1 MAAELDFTLS
11 LVDKLTKPLK
21 QAQSALTGFADKT
34 EASFKRIGGGA
45 IALWGVNKALMG
57 MMRPAYDLQD
67 ALDDSVGSGFAAAG
81 LNKLR
86 KAANDFA
93 IDYGR
98 SSLEFVKN
106 STIIRRSIG
115 GITDN
120 DLPAYT
126 HAASV
131 LGVAMRTGTEDAI
144 NYLSHMTNLMP
155 QMVKKMGSVDFAG
168 AMAGLATQMK
178 NSFNSSLS
186 DISTMIEQSKGTGA
200 AFGVSL
206 AEQLGTMGTASQV
219 LGSGASAGYDQLL
232 RHLGSGDAT
241 KATGI
246 NFRDAQGQILP
257 IMSILDKLKAKYGE
271 NIDGNARVQ
280 AAMEK
285 AFGKGAA
292 VIRALWNNTDGLS
305 QSINALGKNPGLKA
319 VEDQAKKTVV
329 PWEQFSAILE
339 AIRAE
344 ISLRMLPTFGPF
356 FDMLVDCGKEFVNWL
371 QTFPNFA
378 RWIGYISVSL
388 LGIAAAGAITNV
400 VMGLFGFIMT
410 GLSGIAAVLKG
421 AWKGLIFTLDL
432 LRPSLLS
439 TRLGLMGLWIQEKA
453 VWVWS
458 KLVAL
463 WAGICKVAIAA
474 WNVVLRTCTVAMRL
488 FGIAARFAG
497 MGLGFLL
504 SPVGLVLLALAA
516 LATGIYFAIRYWDD
530 IKAAIMDTEAFH
542 VLLKVINAVVGWFD
556 DAWNSIKAGWD
567 GLTNWFKNFSLADT
581 FGNITAGIGKLF
593 DGIWASIKSTFT
605 GTWNW
610 IVEKLNKIPGVNIS
624 TAQQAVAPTPAPDLI
639 TGNRSAAIQG
649 GPVSHQISNN
659 QNKGPP
665 HIDRR
670 VHIENMHVDTLP
682 TPGLLAE
689 YNELTA
695 G

>member
-21 QAQSALTGFADKT
+21 QAQSAVTSFADKSTADLKRLSFGVAGLWGVAQGIKGLVNPARDMEAALAEVSSLDVTNKTLDQLRKTSQNFAVDYGESASAFVRSAYDIQSAIAGLQGDELPKFT
-34 EASFKRIGGGA
+34 EASAVLAKATKSDTATITSYMGTMYGVFKNTAEKMGRTQWVQQIAGQTASAVQMFKTTGNEMSAAFTALGANAQVMKVSAAEQFAVLGQLQSTMSGSQAGTQYKSFLRGIGNA
-45 IALWGVNKALMG
+45 QKVL
-57 MMRPAYDLQD
+57 
-67 ALDDSVGSGFAAAG
+67 G
-81 LNKLR
+81 LNFTNQDGSAK
-86 KAANDFA
+86 
-93 IDYGR
+93 
-98 SSLEFVKN
+98 
-106 STIIRRSIG
+106 
-115 GITDN
+115 GITDIIDMIKGKFG
-120 DLPAYT
+120 DL
-126 HAASV
+126 SK
-131 LGVAMRTGTEDAI
+131 VADA
-144 NYLSHMTNLMP
+144 
-155 QMVKKMGSVDFAG
+155 D
-168 AMAGLATQMK
+168 
-178 NSFNSSLS
+178 
-186 DISTMIEQSKGTGA
+186 
-200 AFGVSL
+200 
-206 AEQLGTMGTASQV
+206 
-219 LGSGASAGYDQLL
+219 LL
-232 RHLGSGDAT
+232 
-241 KATGI
+241 K
-246 NFRDAQGQILP
+246 
-257 IMSILDKLKAKYGE
+257 
-271 NIDGNARVQ
+271 
-280 AAMEK
+280 K
-285 AFGKGAA
+285 AFGSDEA
-292 VIRALWNNTDGLS
+292 VSMIKLLAGDVDGLKKN
-305 QSINALGKNPGLKA
+305 INSLGNVKGMDKA
-319 VEDQAKKTVV
+319 VEMAKKMVD
-329 PWEQFSAILE
+329 PWDQVNSLLEQVRVSIG
-339 AIRAE
+339 
-344 ISLRMLPTFGPF
+344 LRLDPVFAPF
-356 FDMLVDCGKEFVNWL
+356 LQKIIDGGKAFMKWL
-371 QTFPNFA
+371 DTFPNIA
-378 RWIGYISVSL
+378 RWLGYIATMTL
-388 LGIAAAGAITNV
+388 AFAAAGAITNV

-410 GLSGIAAVLKG
+410 GLSGIAGVLKG
-421 AWKGLIFTLDL
+421 AWKGLIFTLEFL
-432 LRPSLLS
+432 NPAIRKA
-439 TRLGLMGLWIQEKA
+439 RLETMKLWIQQK
-453 VWVWS
+453 VSLVWS

-516 LATGIYFAIRYWDD
+516 LAAGIYFAIRYWDD

-556 DAWNSIKAGWD
+556 DAWNSIRAGWD

-659 QNKGPP
+659 QNKGPT

-670 VHIENMHVDTLP
+670 IHIENMHVDTLP